1 MSLRDLPLFGTKLQ
15 TSYNTD
21 IKVNDYNADF
31 NQRVLCNS
39 SITVFL
45 PNNSEVS
52 SNQTIDIISLGNHTI
67 TVNGNGKLINGL
79 PTYTINQ
86 ERTAISLV
94 SFNGNYLIMNN
105 YILPTYTPPPATN
118 LDILIDITSI
128 SNYTLTSN
136 TKTLTLVGDNQNFT
150 LYLGTHTNG
159 KNFTIQNNSNS
170 IISVQTTLEV
180 FRIYPFSTLQTT
192 QTSINQFSFIHL
204 VNPYCQ
210 IINDY
215 FVSSQISK
223 IDYIITTS
231 SGGSSVDLI
240 NNSIQVLCGGAANKY
255 ATLSKTTNSNNFQ
268 NKTTILS
275 FRAKLNQLNAAG
287 QTFNTFLGFGEQT
300 NQTNHTTGIYFH
312 YDNSSL
318 FWQ

>member
-150 LYLGTHTNG
+150 LYLGTHTNNT
-159 KNFTIQNNSNS
+159 NFYQSIFIYSFSKSLLPNN
-170 IISVQTTLEV
+170 
-180 FRIYPFSTLQTT
+180 
-192 QTSINQFSFIHL
+192 
-204 VNPYCQ
+204 
-210 IINDY
+210 
-215 FVSSQISK
+215 K
-223 IDYIITTS
+223 
-231 SGGSSVDLI
+231 
-240 NNSIQVLCGGAANKY
+240 
-255 ATLSKTTNSNNFQ
+255 
-268 NKTTILS
+268 
-275 FRAKLNQLNAAG
+275 
-287 QTFNTFLGFGEQT
+287 
-300 NQTNHTTGIYFH
+300 
-312 YDNSSL
+312 
-318 FWQ
+318 